1 MAPAANNTGAFTVS
15 LITFSPGIRGIQR
28 SFKLRSVTFHGRLWL
43 VVRDA
48 TRALGWNLDA
58 LRQRCRSNLEGSGW
72 GYATVPDKN
81 GRPAMMMLVAVGDLV
96 GLLTDARTRRGRMF
110 RRWLDGLTRPQA
122 VLQSRTATS
131 RPPRKPSRAAAS
143 VDL

>member
-1 MAPAANNTGAFTVS
+1 MAPAADNTGAFAVS

-28 SFKLRSVTFHGRLWL
+28 SFKLRSVTFQGRLWL

-48 TRALGWNLDA
+48 TQALGWSLDA
-58 LRQRCRSNLEGSGW
+58 LRQRCRSNLEGTAW

-81 GRPAMMMLVAVGDLV
+81 GRPAMMMLVAVDDLAH
-96 GLLTDARTRRGRMF
+96 LLSGARTRQGRMF

-122 VLQSRTATS
+122 VL
-131 RPPRKPSRAAAS
+131 
-143 VDL
+143 